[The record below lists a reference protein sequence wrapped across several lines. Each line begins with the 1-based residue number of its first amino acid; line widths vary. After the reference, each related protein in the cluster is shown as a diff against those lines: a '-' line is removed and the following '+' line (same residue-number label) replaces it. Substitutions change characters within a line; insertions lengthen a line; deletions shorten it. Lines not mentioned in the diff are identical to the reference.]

1 MDKKRTTKEKKI
13 RYFHEEQAKEEEL
26 LNKGLKES
34 RRAKKERLEKSESEK
49 LQEELEP
56 INGEIN

>member
-1 MDKKRTTKEKKI
+1 MDKKRNTKEKKI

-26 LNKGLKES
+26 LNICLKES
-34 RRAKKERLEKSESEK
+34 RRAKKERLEISESEK

-56 INGEIN
+56 ING